1 MQIKQ
6 MLKRVFGV
14 MVVAVALAA
23 VFLVPATGADA
34 GSDARKEASQA
45 GEPTL
50 VSAFVTVDAGVTI
63 KDDETVIDARKRALD
78 AARDEA
84 LMKAAE
90 GVVDGAVLSR
100 EKPRLLRAFKP
111 QRENLIEEMKI
122 LAEEERPERTFHV
135 RITAKIAMMRLDDVL
150 MKNLRDDR
158 VIVVTSEKN
167 MKRPLKRHIL
177 EHDLIAGI
185 RKKGYGIVDYRTIK
199 NKTVASL
206 VSAVR
211 QGNTEA
217 VRKLGLYYLTDL
229 VVAGFVETKFG
240 EKTQEIYSSRCTGQ
254 VKIHRVGSRRE
265 LASLTR
271 HGVKGFGGDEEKAG
285 IDAIKKISGEMAD
298 EAIKGLP
305 GKSFREVKLSLDQI
319 DHQAAYQKAK
329 AFLTSL
335 PAVNGIKEG
344 TLDFKNEKATLYIK
358 TTKGLD
364 ELLEQI
370 AGLKKFVVTKAEG
383 GRIWL
388 EARKMN

>member
-6 MLKRVFGV
+6 MFQRVFRIA
-14 MVVAVALAA
+14 VVGVALAA

-45 GEPTL
+45 GAPSA

-122 LAEEERPERTFHV
+122 LAEEERTERTFHV

-229 VVAGFVETKFG
+229 VVAGVPGGSSGG
-240 EKTQEIYSSRCTGQ
+240 EFPLRQGDPLQQRPQRQAVCAGKLLRHSRN
-254 VKIHRVGSRRE
+254 H
-265 LASLTR
+265 L
-271 HGVKGFGGDEEKAG
+271 
-285 IDAIKKISGEMAD
+285 
-298 EAIKGLP
+298 
-305 GKSFREVKLSLDQI
+305 
-319 DHQAAYQKAK
+319 
-329 AFLTSL
+329 
-335 PAVNGIKEG
+335 
-344 TLDFKNEKATLYIK
+344 
-358 TTKGLD
+358 
-364 ELLEQI
+364 
-370 AGLKKFVVTKAEG
+370 
-383 GRIWL
+383 
-388 EARKMN
+388 